1 MSICSNVVLKFYF
14 IKFGAEQIYGKP
26 KKKYKMLRLS
36 DLFKDKKKISIILE
50 KDIRRNW
57 KWIWIKS

>member
-26 KKKYKMLRLS
+26 KKKYKMLRLL

-50 KDIRRNW
+50 KDIRRN
-57 KWIWIKS
+57 